1 MFIIFVLST
10 CIFFCLTIAPVLDL
24 PGLPTHNRI
33 LAGLGEDEVPE
44 PAAAVHVVAVDVP
57 RAQLGEVAEHG
68 WEALLAAPQLKVVG
82 LRHRRLNVG
91 RGKVPDLEGVV
102 HAAGDDL
109 VAGHVEV
116 RAQHLVPLTGR
127 NNTEGSF
134 TYNVQITQQRLQ
146 MK

>member
-1 MFIIFVLST
+1 LCST
-10 CIFFCLTIAPVLDL
+10 CNFFCSNNRTPVLDL
-24 PGLPTHNRI
+24 PGLPADDRI

-68 WEALLAAPQLKVVG
+68 GEALLAAPQLKGVG
-82 LRHRRLNVG
+82 FRHRRLNVG

-102 HAAGDDL
+102 HAARDDL

-127 NNTEGSF
+127 NNIEVRF
-134 TYNVQITQQRLQ
+134 
-146 MK
+146 

>member
-1 MFIIFVLST
+1 MFHNR
-10 CIFFCLTIAPVLDL
+10 APVFDL
-24 PGLPTHNRI
+24 PWLPADDRI

-82 LRHRRLNVG
+82 LHHRRLNVG
-91 RGKVPDLEGVV
+91 RGKVPDLERVV

-116 RAQHLVPLTGR
+116 RAQHLVPLTR
-127 NNTEGSF
+127 ETTETGL
-134 TYNVQITQQRLQ
+134 RL
-146 MK
+146 